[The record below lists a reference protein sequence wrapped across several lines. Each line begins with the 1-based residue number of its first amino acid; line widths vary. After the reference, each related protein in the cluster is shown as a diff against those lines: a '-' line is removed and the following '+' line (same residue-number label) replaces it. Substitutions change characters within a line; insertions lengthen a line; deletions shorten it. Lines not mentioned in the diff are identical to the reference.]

1 MGEPVSTTIAVI
13 GLMTSVAG
21 GIYSGLQQSEMAE
34 RQNEAIEAAKKRAAR
49 NLKVQAGQHQKNR
62 DLLTRTALRKA
73 DYAALQESS
82 ARAVARGRAKAA
94 LSAGGRVASAGTSS
108 LALLEQIELKS
119 SWKQYMI
126 SEGANIEVQ
135 NANNAYDA
143 AMIGATQQYEEQW
156 FGMDNQLTNSV
167 GQGFGSGLAGFG
179 GGLSMT
185 ASGLSIYNSTNPPP
199 GDPGGGGGAPD
210 G

>member
-126 SEGANIEVQ
+126 AEGANIEVQ

-143 AMIGATQQYEEQW
+143 AMIGATQRYEEQW

-185 ASGLSIYNSTNPPP
+185 ASGLSIYDATNPQ
-199 GDPGGGGGAPD
+199 APD
-210 G
+210 GGDED